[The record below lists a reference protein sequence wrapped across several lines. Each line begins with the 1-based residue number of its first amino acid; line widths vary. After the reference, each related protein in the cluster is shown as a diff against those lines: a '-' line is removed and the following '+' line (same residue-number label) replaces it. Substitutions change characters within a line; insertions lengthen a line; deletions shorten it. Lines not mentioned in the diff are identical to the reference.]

1 MSKKAIREIN
11 RHNDEMA
18 VSSSADRVNRARSV
32 TVGTAMNGVV
42 EIMMRTD
49 GRYVWAILSPSEVIE
64 LAHQLAASVGC
75 HALFQPRN
83 DFASWRQWNHETFQT
98 KNYFPPLEKGGPVH
112 TPQLPEGG
120 VQGENND
127 EAVAVEAPK
136 QRRKSKRAAG
146 AS

>member
-1 MSKKAIREIN
+1 MSKKTIREIN

-18 VSSSADRVNRARSV
+18 ISSSADRVNRARSV

-83 DFASWRQWNHETFQT
+83 DFASWRQWNEETFQT
-98 KNYFPPLEKGGPVH
+98 QNYFPPLEKGGPVQN
-112 TPQLPEGG
+112 PQLP
-120 VQGENND
+120 QGENND
-127 EAVAVEAPK
+127 ETLAVETTK
-136 QRRKSKRAAG
+136 QQRKSKRATKT
-146 AS
+146 S

>member
-1 MSKKAIREIN
+1 MSKKTIREIN

-98 KNYFPPLEKGGPVH
+98 QNYFPPLEKGGPVH
-112 TPQLPEGG
+112 TPQLPESD
-120 VQGENND
+120 VQGGNNG

-136 QRRKSKRAAG
+136 QQRKSKRTADTP
-146 AS
+146 

>member
-1 MSKKAIREIN
+1 MSKKTIREIN

-49 GRYVWAILSPSEVIE
+49 ERHIWAILSPSEVIE

-83 DFASWRQWNHETFQT
+83 DFASWRQWNEETFQT
-98 KNYFPPLEKGGPVH
+98 QNYFPPLGKGGPIQ
-112 TPQLPEGG
+112 TPQLS
-120 VQGENND
+120 QGENND
-127 EAVAVEAPK
+127 ETMAIEAPK
-136 QRRKSKRAAG
+136 QRRRAKRA
-146 AS
+146 SKTS